1 MRLNDIP
8 EFIPISTREIMI
20 ISKEL
25 AALLVR
31 AKSAPDMRKMLFNN
45 KHFFLG
51 REKEDKVDIFQTM
64 VRTVQV

>member
-8 EFIPISTREIMI
+8 EFIPISTREMMI
-20 ISKEL
+20 ISKDL

-45 KHFFLG
+45 KHFFLE
-51 REKEDKVDIFQTM
+51 REKEDKVDRFQPM
-64 VRTVQV
+64 VRTVHV